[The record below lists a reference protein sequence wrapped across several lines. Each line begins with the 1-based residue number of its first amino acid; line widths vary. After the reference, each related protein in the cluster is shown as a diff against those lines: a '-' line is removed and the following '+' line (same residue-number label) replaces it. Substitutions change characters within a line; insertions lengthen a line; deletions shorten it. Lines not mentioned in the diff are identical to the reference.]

1 MCGIWAVFGISPEK
15 IRHHETSAKISH
27 RGPDAW
33 RIEYDN
39 RLKNGCLCF
48 HRLAIVDELS
58 GMQPMKRIF
67 NPHLTLLCNG
77 ELYNCERLSEEFG
90 FKYESHCD
98 VECIMHLYDK
108 FGADRTASM
117 LDGVFGFC
125 LVDAKKRRILIARD
139 AYGVRPLFR
148 LTGPGGVLGICS
160 EAKGLIHLVDGPEYK
175 LDPFP
180 PGTFEEYELDL
191 EGRATL
197 IRQQKYYTIGDK
209 PAYRMAV
216 LEKDYSDDIYANIRT
231 VFTAAVKK
239 RLMADRR
246 IGCLLSGGLDS
257 SLVAAL
263 LVKLANEANLPYK
276 VQTFS
281 IGMGDESPDLVAARK
296 VAAHIGSEH
305 HEVVFS
311 EKDVEDVL
319 KDVLYHLE
327 IADIT
332 TLRAS
337 IPMFLLARYIKQKT
351 DSTVIFSG
359 EGADEVAQGYI
370 YFRDAPSEEEGHKES
385 LRLLNEL
392 YLYDVLRTDR
402 TTAAHS
408 LEVRVP
414 FLDHQFSSYYLNL
427 PKKLLQPQD
436 NVEKYVL
443 RKAFDGLDLLPKDI
457 LWRHKEAFSDGVAS
471 KKKPI
476 FKILQETIEPL
487 VPNEALAE
495 AEKRFPQCTPKTKE
509 ALFYRQEFDSNYP
522 GQGHWLPHF
531 WMPRW
536 SDATDPSAQFISH
549 YAAE

>member
-1 MCGIWAVFGISPEK
+1 
-15 IRHHETSAKISH
+15 
-27 RGPDAW
+27 
-33 RIEYDN
+33 
-39 RLKNGCLCF
+39 
-48 HRLAIVDELS
+48 
-58 GMQPMKRIF
+58 
-67 NPHLTLLCNG
+67 
-77 ELYNCERLSEEFG
+77 
-90 FKYESHCD
+90 
-98 VECIMHLYDK
+98 MHLYDK

-337 IPMFLLARYIKQKT
+337 IPMFLLARYIKEKT